1 RMEGQGYR
9 LIKNVSPRL
18 CDFGL
23 VRTANEKVGDALKTQ
38 GKLTAAVEEYR
49 VSLDQRRGLS
59 DQYKSN
65 AGWQRDFIGLLCKLA
80 AGEALD
86 DNGDKAKALLEEATN
101 LAGEYNGSD
110 RETLIDLIS
119 QSFRSITVG
128 QAPK

>member
-1 RMEGQGYR
+1 M
-9 LIKNVSPRL
+9 
-18 CDFGL
+18 
-23 VRTANEKVGDALKTQ
+23 
-38 GKLTAAVEEYR
+38 TAAVEEYR

-65 AGWQRDFIGLLCKLA
+65 AGWQHDFIGLLCKLA

-110 RETLIDLIS
+110 RETLIDSIS
-119 QSFRSITVG
+119 RSFRSITAG